1 VTLESVQSKRVHVIQ
16 GEFKVSDDPN
26 VVLSTILGSCVAACM
41 RDPVAGVGGMNHFL
55 LPGQAMARVAKQPA
69 TACIL
74 MELLINGLL
83 KKGARRERME
93 AKIIGG
99 AKTIAGFSNVG
110 EKNAEF
116 AQQFLTDEGIRIVGS
131 NTGGDVGRKL
141 EYFPRE
147 RPCTPVSADP
157 VRKCRRPWHSKQRRQ
172 KSLHRSR
179 STHRSSFSEEYRH
192 HDAIAL

>member
-1 VTLESVQSKRVHVIQ
+1 MTEDVQFRRVHVIQ
-16 GEFKVSDDPN
+16 GEYKVSDEAD

-55 LPGQAMARVAKQPA
+55 LPGSADGSAGGDA
-69 TACIL
+69 TRYGVHL

-83 KKGARRERME
+83 KKGARRERLE

-116 AQQFLTDEGIRIVGS
+116 AQQFLSDEGIRVIGS

-141 EYFPRE
+141 EYFP
-147 RPCTPVSADP
+147 VSGRARQYPLTGTEMQKTVALETAPPKIIAPKPADT
-157 VRKCRRPWHSKQRRQ
+157 SIE
-172 KSLHRSR
+172 
-179 STHRSSFSEEYRH
+179 FF
-192 HDAIAL
+192 